1 MAELVAIITKFDQ
14 SPQVSAQF
22 DVSVDTR
29 AAPDGSDVFFQVTDS
44 RGQLLA
50 QFVIKTRNGFASSA
64 TAPAP
69 NNNLFALSQGR
80 PACVRASVP
89 QGATNTTARLIQQS
103 PANRLVIA
111 IPPLRDQM
119 DNAVAEGKIFPI
131 CNGDVTASAIL
142 VANVSGTDTTVD
154 VFIGTVGA
162 AGAGKYSIPRL
173 TNNSIG
179 RIDLAAG
186 DANCHLVIA
195 STGDIVAQL
204 VIDDDGKLNGI
215 TCIPKGLGPNL

>member
-142 VANVSGTDTTVD
+142 VVNVSGTDTTGGVLID
-154 VFIGTVGA
+154 REQRPA
-162 AGAGKYSIPRL
+162 ARRSSSTRANVSRQLDPLIVNHAVPGESASAAKWA
-173 TNNSIG
+173 
-179 RIDLAAG
+179 LAKSSNWAAARG
-186 DANCHLVIA
+186 NEKAA
-195 STGDIVAQL
+195 
-204 VIDDDGKLNGI
+204 K
-215 TCIPKGLGPNL
+215 